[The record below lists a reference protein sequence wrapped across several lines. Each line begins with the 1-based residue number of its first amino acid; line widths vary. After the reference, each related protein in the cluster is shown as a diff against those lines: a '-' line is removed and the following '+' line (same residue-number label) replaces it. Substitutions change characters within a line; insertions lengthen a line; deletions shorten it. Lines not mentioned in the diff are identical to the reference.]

1 MTPAAAPPTPAPS
14 LRGTR
19 VAVLEARM
27 GAELAALIERWS
39 GVPYCVPAVR
49 ETGPDRRAEVR
60 DAITWLGAGDQ
71 RLVVLLNR
79 SSVDDFFRIASEVG
93 LEHELLSGLA
103 RAEIVCRGPKPI
115 AALRRR
121 GLIVPARVEEPKT
134 SHEVVVALEP
144 LLRSGQ
150 RGARGAQEALV
161 LQYGERNIAVVR
173 ALERAGVRTRELSLY
188 EWELPAD
195 LTPLLRLV
203 DEVIE
208 RRVGAVAFTSPVQVR
223 HLVAV
228 AGRAKRTKELLAALR
243 THTLV
248 AALSPACAEALR
260 TLGIPPRVVPESPK
274 MGPLVQS
281 IASFLTEARA

>member
-1 MTPAAAPPTPAPS
+1 MTPAAAPPSPALS

-49 ETGPDRRAEVR
+49 EAGPDRRAEVG
-60 DAITWLGAGDQ
+60 DAITWLGDGDQ

-79 SSVDDFFRIASEVG
+79 SSVDDFFRIASELG
-93 LEHELLSGLA
+93 RERELLAGLA
-103 RAEIVCRGPKPI
+103 RAKVVCRGPKPI

-121 GLIVPARVEEPKT
+121 GLIVPSRVEEPHT
-134 SHEVVVALEP
+134 SHDVVVALEA
-144 LLRSGQ
+144 LLRAPERR
-150 RGARGAQEALV
+150 RGTREALV

-173 ALERAGVRTRELSLY
+173 ALERAGVRPRELSLY
-188 EWELPAD
+188 AWELPAD

-223 HLVAV
+223 HLITV
-228 AGRAKRTKELLAALR
+228 AGRAKKTKELLAALR

-248 AALSPACAEALR
+248 AALGPACTEALR

-281 IASFLTEARA
+281 IARFLTEARA